1 MRYQFATLALVA
13 LASAPLA
20 APVAAQGVSGVP
32 ILPDGA
38 VLDVVATGQVTRT
51 PDVATLRAGVVTQA
65 PTAAAALGEN
75 ATRMERVVAAL
86 RAAGIAPRDIAT
98 ASVGLQPQY
107 RYAENQPP
115 AITGYQATN
124 TVLVKFRDIAKSGT
138 ALDALVK
145 AGANQIEGPQ
155 LTIDQPEAALDAARV
170 DAIKRARA
178 RADLYAQAAGLRVD
192 RIVSIGEASEND
204 GGPRPPVLYAR
215 AAKAADASTEIMPG
229 EAELTATVT
238 VRFLL
243 K

>member
-1 MRYQFATLALVA
+1 MRIHFATLALA
-13 LASAPLA
+13 AFASAA
-20 APVAAQGVSGVP
+20 AMPAAAENAP
-32 ILPDGA
+32 ILPDA
-38 VLDVVATGQVTRT
+38 ALLDVVATGIVSRT
-51 PDVATLRAGVVTQA
+51 PDIATLRAGVVTQA

-98 ASVGLQPQY
+98 SNVSLSPQY

-124 TVLVKFRDIAKSGT
+124 TVAVKFRDIAKSGA

-145 AGANQIEGPQ
+145 AGANQIDGPQ
-155 LTIDQPEAALDAARV
+155 LAIDQPDAALDAARV

-178 RADLYAQAAGLRVD
+178 RAELYAQAAGMRVE
-192 RIVSIGEASEND
+192 RIVAIGENGENA
-204 GGPRPPVLYAR
+204 GEGPRPPVIQAR
-215 AAKAADASTEIMPG
+215 AMSADAATAVLPG
-229 EAELTATVT
+229 ETNVSVT
-238 VRFLL
+238 VMVRFVL